1 MSFWLDWWLLL
12 VGGIGTVLICKGLP
26 KIGLVKNRY
35 NNYWLK
41 RLLMIAFLSLFFLIS
56 IGFFVGFTDRDT
68 LFGAVTQGVFDLMK
82 WFYAPYFVLHP
93 DATTTEFMYSSGQEW
108 LRALLQLEFNDIVE
122 LAQHPVYMFGGIC
135 LFCLYP
141 LILYCGVMLGEL
153 LFGSSPGKK
162 GLFGIGWFLI
172 MIVLVIVA
180 PIITYF
186 TVQNS
191 ILSEAFGGATIP
203 ALLVALIVAG
213 FFILDFLLI
222 QRKK

>member
-12 VGGIGTVLICKGLP
+12 VGGIFIVLICKGLP
-26 KIGLVKNRY
+26 KIGLFKNRY

-41 RLLMIAFLSLFFLIS
+41 RLLMIMFLSGFYLIS
-56 IGFFVGFTDRDT
+56 IGFWVGFSDRST
-68 LFGAVTQGVFDLMK
+68 IFGAVTQAVFDLMK

-93 DATTTEFMYSSGQEW
+93 AATSTEFMYSSGQEW
-108 LRALLQLEFNDIVE
+108 LRVLLNLEFNDMAG
-122 LAQHPVYMFGGIC
+122 LAQHPVYMFFGIC
-135 LFCLYP
+135 VFSLYP
-141 LILYCGVMLGEL
+141 LILYCGVTLGEL

-162 GLFGIGWFLI
+162 GLFGIGWFLV
-172 MIVLVIVA
+172 MIVLIIVT

-191 ILSEAFGGATIP
+191 ILSESFGGPLIP
-203 ALLVALIVAG
+203 ALIVGFIVAV
-213 FFILDFLLI
+213 FFILDFLII